1 MFIKKIELSEKTE
14 LKFLSYPSLII
25 LGLLTIFPII
35 FLFVLS
41 FTSWSLLVPNSFQF
55 SFVNYFDRMIND
67 SNFIHSLK
75 ITFYYIIVNTF
86 FQMILGFIIAFLL
99 FRFTKLKFLRP
110 IIIIPMLVPP
120 AVVGLMWKMMFIP
133 NLGGIDYY
141 LGLLNIPSIDWLS
154 NPMTALFAVTI
165 ASVWEWTPFVIIVIL
180 AGLDSLPKSPIES
193 AVIDGANTFHIIFY
207 IIIPLLKPI
216 LLVVILLRII
226 ESLAILPVVFMMTGG
241 GPALATEAINLYAYH
256 VGLEYLDIGYAASIL
271 VAFIFILLF
280 FTTPIILSS
289 LKKNT

>member
-1 MFIKKIELSEKTE
+1 MFSEKNE
-14 LKFLSYPSLII
+14 FRILSFPSLII

-41 FTSWSLLVPNSFQF
+41 FTSWSILIPDSFQF
-55 SFVNYFDRMIND
+55 TFNNYFERMIND
-67 SNFIHSLK
+67 SKFIHTIK

-86 FQMILGFIIAFLL
+86 FQMIIGFSIAFLL

-133 NLGGIDYY
+133 NLGGLDYY
-141 LGLLNIPSIDWLS
+141 LSILNIPAIDWLS
-154 NPMTALFAVTI
+154 NSTTALIAVTI

-216 LLVVILLRII
+216 ILVVILLRII

-241 GPALATEAINLYAYH
+241 GPALATEAINLYAFH

-271 VAFIFILLF
+271 VAFIFILLI

-289 LKKNT
+289 LKKDTK

>member
-1 MFIKKIELSEKTE
+1 MFLKKVELSEKTE
-14 LKFLSYPSLII
+14 LRFLSYPSLII

-86 FQMILGFIIAFLL
+86 FQMILGFTIAFLL

-141 LGLLNIPSIDWLS
+141 LGLLGIPAIDWLS
-154 NPMTALFAVTI
+154 NPITALIAVTI

-216 LLVVILLRII
+216 IFVVILLRII

-256 VGLEYLDIGYAASIL
+256 VGLEYLDIGYASSIL

>member
-1 MFIKKIELSEKTE
+1 MFSEKNE
-14 LKFLSYPSLII
+14 FRILSYPSLII

-41 FTSWSLLVPNSFQF
+41 FTSWSILIPDSFQF
-55 SFVNYFDRMIND
+55 TFNNYFERMIND
-67 SNFIHSLK
+67 SKFIHTIK

-86 FQMILGFIIAFLL
+86 FQMVIGFAIAFLL

-133 NLGGIDYY
+133 NLGGLDYY
-141 LGLLNIPSIDWLS
+141 LGLLNIPAIDWLS
-154 NPMTALFAVTI
+154 NPTTALIAITI

-207 IIIPLLKPI
+207 ID
-216 LLVVILLRII
+216 LVI
-226 ESLAILPVVFMMTGG
+226 
-241 GPALATEAINLYAYH
+241 
-256 VGLEYLDIGYAASIL
+256 
-271 VAFIFILLF
+271 
-280 FTTPIILSS
+280 
-289 LKKNT
+289 KNIR